1 MVLNLYFEGKTFLKV
16 VINEN
21 KDKRYEF
28 MEYLGPEQIT
38 YSNICENINMFHYLS
53 DEKEKKKK
61 SIFYLIVLYF
71 FQFWYLLFLISR
83 NFQE

>member
-53 DEKEKKKK
+53 DEKKKKK